1 MPSDQNVVKVM
12 AGKKV
17 LEGFLSIPE
26 NATGIVV
33 FVHGSGS
40 SRHSPRNQAVA
51 AEFNDFGMAT
61 LLFDL
66 LTSEE
71 DEVDMETREFR
82 FDIPM
87 LAERVSDTID
97 WLAQYKKTQKMRIGL
112 IGSSTGAAGA
122 LVAAANKPN
131 IVRAVVSRG
140 GRPDLA
146 GKSLPQVQAP
156 TLLIVGAN
164 DPIVIELNE
173 KALAELNCEKKI
185 VLIPEA
191 THLFE
196 ETGTLQQASHVA
208 RGWFLT
214 YLMDR

>member
-1 MPSDQNVVKVM
+1 M